1 MDGTHSADKE
11 IRGYTEWNKQDWSVV
26 IDFSHPIRTFCFLL
40 APSTELLAAIQ
51 FQVVDKKRPCPSIYI
66 YIYIFR
72 LVRAGFLKDTNSH

>member
-51 FQVVDKKRPCPSIYI
+51 FQVVDKKKDRAQVYI
-66 YIYIFR
+66 YIYKYIIYIYSVWSER
-72 LVRAGFLKDTNSH
+72 VS

>member
-51 FQVVDKKRPCPSIYI
+51 FQVVDKKKTVPKYI
-66 YIYIFR
+66 YIIFR